1 MSKMHIVK
9 RAIIM
14 AAGKGERM
22 LPLTAD
28 TPKPLVRVN
37 GVRIIDTLLDAL
49 VSVGITEITIIGGYQ
64 FEKLKDLLKKYP
76 SLKLIEENSKD
87 SAVGLL

>member
-37 GVRIIDTLLDAL
+37 GVRMIDTVIRGLNNN
-49 VSVGITEITIIGGYQ
+49 GINEIHHYMSQGII
-64 FEKLKDLLKKYP
+64 
-76 SLKLIEENSKD
+76 
-87 SAVGLL
+87 